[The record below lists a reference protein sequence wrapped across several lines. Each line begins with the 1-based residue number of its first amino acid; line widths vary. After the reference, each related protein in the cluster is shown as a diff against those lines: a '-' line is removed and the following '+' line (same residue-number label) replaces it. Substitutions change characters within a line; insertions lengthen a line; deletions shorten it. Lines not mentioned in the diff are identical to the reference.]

1 MLEQL
6 HVVLVVFAIKSLDGN
21 PSSPPE
27 ECSPVV
33 ADSRQSPSNLKT
45 RAFIPSPFAAS
56 CDPWQIISLSLLQTL
71 TFPRLYKPA
80 PKTSI
85 SQPSPQVKSKR
96 QHAFPCPAA
105 VSSVYSL
112 LFSTPQASPASSP
125 SSPLAFFKASNRLL
139 FLFPIILSVFFFS
152 ISAILSQF
160 EIRLIDP
167 STLTTMGP
175 R

>member
-6 HVVLVVFAIKSLDGN
+6 HVVLVVFFGDQKLGWKPFKDRPKN
-21 PSSPPE
+21 
-27 ECSPVV
+27 V
-33 ADSRQSPSNLKT
+33 RQWSQTETEPSNLKT

-56 CDPWQIISLSLLQTL
+56 CETPGNNAAVSSSNLDLSTPVQASSEDLG
-71 TFPRLYKPA
+71 
-80 PKTSI
+80 

-112 LFSTPQASPASSP
+112 LFSTPQTSSASPR
-125 SSPLAFFKASNRLL
+125 AFFKASNRLL

>member
-56 CDPWQIISLSLLQTL
+56 CETPGNNAAVSSSNLDLSTPVQASSEDLG
-71 TFPRLYKPA
+71 
-80 PKTSI
+80 

-112 LFSTPQASPASSP
+112 LFSTPQTSSASPR
-125 SSPLAFFKASNRLL
+125 AFFKASNRLL